1 MDWNCVRLKLMKRK
15 EDSIKRKKIEGRSK
29 LFMPEVQ
36 INVHQKW
43 KIQMCDGYF

>member
-29 LFMPEVQ
+29 QTNCVRGANICLSKMEDT
-36 INVHQKW
+36 N
-43 KIQMCDGYF
+43 M

>member
-29 LFMPEVQ
+29 LIVPDVQ
-36 INVHQKW
+36 IYVYQKW